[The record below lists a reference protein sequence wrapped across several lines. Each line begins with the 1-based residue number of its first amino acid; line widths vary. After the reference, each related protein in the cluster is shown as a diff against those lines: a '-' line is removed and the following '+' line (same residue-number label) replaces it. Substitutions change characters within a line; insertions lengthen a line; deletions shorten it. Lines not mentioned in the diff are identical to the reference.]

1 MRIEVFFVPGCPHAA
16 PTVSR
21 LRELLRSIEVS
32 ANIVEVEVADKATA
46 AALGFAG
53 SPTVRINGQDVAG
66 EPRHLSVP
74 ALACRLYS
82 HGPNAGIPP
91 MHLLR
96 RALLAA
102 HRREDP

>member
-1 MRIEVFFVPGCPHAA
+1 MRIEVLFVPGCPHAA

-21 LRELLRSIEVS
+21 LRELLRSMKVS
-32 ANIVEVEVADKATA
+32 ASIVEVEVADAATA

-66 EPRHLSVP
+66 EPRHLRVP

-82 HGPNAGIPP
+82 SGPDAGIPP
-91 MHLLR
+91 LHLLR
-96 RALLAA
+96 HAVLAA
-102 HRREDP
+102 HRGEAE